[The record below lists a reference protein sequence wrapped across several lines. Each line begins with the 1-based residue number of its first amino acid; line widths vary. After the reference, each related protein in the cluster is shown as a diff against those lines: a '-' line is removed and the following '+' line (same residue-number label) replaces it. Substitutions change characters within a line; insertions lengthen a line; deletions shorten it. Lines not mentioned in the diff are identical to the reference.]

1 MINVMTSSE
10 QGTKAQLVKMVIG
23 LNGWFR
29 IPDYLKDTDEILRL
43 CHYSESCLC
52 KSIFIV
58 TNVVLL
64 STQSIGNT
72 VIKVAANQSNSLN
85 LLCTYHN
92 LYGYNKHGNLIFLF
106 QNLLKSH

>member
-43 CHYSESCLC
+43 CHYRVNPVSAKYSHSHKRGFAFYTINRKHGHKSGC
-52 KSIFIV
+52 KS
-58 TNVVLL
+58 
-64 STQSIGNT
+64 
-72 VIKVAANQSNSLN
+72 K
-85 LLCTYHN
+85 
-92 LYGYNKHGNLIFLF
+92 
-106 QNLLKSH
+106 